1 MLAAGGWFAWT
12 ELVPGPPGT
21 VAITPS
27 DNVALTPTARF
38 RFGAQVRD
46 VRGRV
51 LGIHP
56 VWTSEAVVDPEGLF
70 TAPDRTGIYFV
81 EAAVGSLKATAKV
94 TVSPGTPKTVRVLPG
109 GTTVKPRESVAFAAT
124 AFDEWG
130 KPVPATPVWRGSC
143 AAGSIDDQ
151 GIFVAGASGTST
163 VSAEIQGIVSS
174 SAVTARCI
182 PPRTETVSGLSFTV
196 VCSASADVWMNGPGL
211 DANDVAKTIDQAVG
225 SVEATFGRSLRHRL
239 NVNVFGAQKS
249 FVQGLQQLLQ
259 VQASPF
265 EEGVFVP
272 PAVIAIDWSAP
283 DGPGAIA
290 RHEITHLFVDEIAAR
305 RLPVPY
311 WLHEGLATLSEFPV
325 AEDAALVS
333 RYCTASAARN
343 DRLPALPEISSP
355 QDWRTYVNEVGVVAY
370 DIAAQVTAFMVSDAG
385 GQTNLLDKMAGG
397 LPVESP
403 STSGTRSTSAAVR
416 GRRITSGAC
425 RRTSARAGR
434 GARTS

>member
-70 TAPDRTGIYFV
+70 TAPDRTGTYFV

-109 GTTVKPRESVAFAAT
+109 DTTVKPRESVAFAAT

-130 KPVPATPVWRGSC
+130 NSVPATPVWRVSFG
-143 AAGSIDDQ
+143 AGSIDDQ

-182 PPRTETVSGLSFTV
+182 PPARR
-196 VCSASADVWMNGPGL
+196 
-211 DANDVAKTIDQAVG
+211 AV
-225 SVEATFGRSLRHRL
+225 
-239 NVNVFGAQKS
+239 
-249 FVQGLQQLLQ
+249 
-259 VQASPF
+259 
-265 EEGVFVP
+265 
-272 PAVIAIDWSAP
+272 DWSAP
-283 DGPGAIA
+283 AGPGASA

-370 DIAAQVTAFMVSDAG
+370 DIA
-385 GQTNLLDKMAGG
+385 
-397 LPVESP
+397 
-403 STSGTRSTSAAVR
+403 
-416 GRRITSGAC
+416 
-425 RRTSARAGR
+425 
-434 GARTS
+434 